1 MGLLWSHMP
10 FALGFFVSIFVLNS
24 FTRKENLPPGPPRLP
39 VLGNLLQLT
48 ETESIWRRMTVWG
61 QKYGPIVSLS
71 VLGKPIIVLNSHK
84 AASDLLDRRYSIY
97 SNRPKNIVVGE
108 LLTKGYLMAITRYGD
123 LWKRMRRAA
132 HEAVGPHIYEEYF
145 PQLEL
150 EASVLISTF
159 LESPDNFFHHIRR
172 TTTSL
177 MISLIYGLPPIL
189 DSNDPMIIWIEGAA
203 QRLAIAARPGAHY
216 VEFLTWMTYLPRW
229 ICPWR
234 TDAERWHIETSAKFR
249 ELLDG
254 VAAREKAGSHHPCI
268 STRLL
273 QECSKGTLSL
283 EETTWAAGTLYLAG
297 SDTTAITMLWF
308 MQAMLLHPSVQFA
321 AQEELDRVVGKS
333 RMPTFG
339 DFDNLSYIQAIVKEV
354 LRWRPVPPLGLP
366 HSLDREDTYHGY
378 QIPKDSIVIANAW
391 GLNQDPAVYGNDAHE
406 FNPERYLNSTGK
418 VVTPATIATKDEGHV
433 TYGFGRRLCVGRY
446 VANSNLFIQAASV
459 LWAFQILPERDEK
472 GDALLPDVNA
482 EDVDGLLL
490 APPKFRCRLVPRGGE
505 VLAIVQSTRE
515 ERMSGSKRDVPP
527 NL

>member
-1 MGLLWSHMP
+1 MGILWPHIP
-10 FALGFFVSIFVLNS
+10 LALVLFASLFVLKS
-24 FTRKENLPPGPPRLP
+24 CIWKRNLPPGPPRLP

-84 AASDLLDRRYSIY
+84 AASDLLDRRSSIY

-150 EASVLISTF
+150 EASVLVSTF
-159 LESPDNFFHHIRR
+159 FDSPDDFFNHIRR
-172 TTTSL
+172 ATTSL

-189 DSNDPMIIWIEGAA
+189 NSSDPMIVWIEDVA

-229 ICPWR
+229 MCPWR
-234 TDAERWHIETSAKFR
+234 TDAERWHIETSARFR

-283 EETTWAAGTLYLAG
+283 DETTWTAGTLYLAG

-339 DFDNLSYIQAIVKEV
+339 DFDNLPYIQAIVKEV
-354 LRWRPVPPLGLP
+354 LRWRP
-366 HSLDREDTYHGY
+366 
-378 QIPKDSIVIANAW
+378 IPKDSIVIANAW
-391 GLNQDPAVYGNDAHE
+391 GLNQDPDVYGDDAHK
-406 FNPERYLNSTGK
+406 FKPERMK
-418 VVTPATIATKDEGHV
+418 EGHV
-433 TYGFGRRLCVGRY
+433 TYGFGRRPCVGRY

-472 GDALLPDVNA
+472 GEALLPDVNA

-490 APPKFRCRLVPRGGE
+490 
-505 VLAIVQSTRE
+505 
-515 ERMSGSKRDVPP
+515 
-527 NL
+527 